1 MNVISKL
8 KENDQDFEWY
18 PTTNEILNS
27 IKKNISIH
35 FGADADLDI
44 LDCGAGDGR
53 SLDYLKCGRGSLYAI
68 EKSSIL
74 MKEMNSDIFI
84 VGTDFEE
91 STLIDK
97 KVDVVFCNPPY
108 SQYEMWASKV
118 ISESNAAMIYLVIPK
133 RWENSSMISSVIK
146 QREAEVKVIGEF
158 DFFNAERKARAQVNI
173 LSVKLYCSY
182 RYVSDTKSNKVDPF
196 AVWFDNYFV
205 FNAEK
210 EKGEYFSDD
219 KEQFRETIQNAL
231 VEGDKLV
238 LTLVK
243 LFNGEM
249 SLLCKNYE
257 AVAKLNPSIL
267 KELGV
272 DVSALKESLKQKIKG
287 LKYRYWEELFRN
299 LNVITDRLTTS
310 SRKVMMDKLL
320 ANTSIDFT
328 ESNVYA
334 VSIWAIK
341 NANKYF
347 DKQLIQLVEEM
358 IDKANIK
365 LYKSNNRT
373 FGKEEWYYCR
383 KPESLGKFS
392 LELRIVIHNMGG
404 ISNGD
409 YGYSWEYINN
419 LYKRAHDFLSDI
431 CTVANN
437 IGFSCKDDSRNFD
450 WSSGKKVIFKT
461 DDGLQ
466 LMEVK
471 AYKNRNIH
479 IKFNQD
485 FLKKLNIEFGR
496 LKGWLKDK
504 YEAGEELGIPVKEVD
519 SFGSNFQLKSYD
531 VLLISG

>member
-1 MNVISKL
+1 
-8 KENDQDFEWY
+8 
-18 PTTNEILNS
+18 
-27 IKKNISIH
+27 
-35 FGADADLDI
+35 
-44 LDCGAGDGR
+44 
-53 SLDYLKCGRGSLYAI
+53 
-68 EKSSIL
+68 

-118 ISESNAAMIYLVIPK
+118 ISESNAAMVYLVIPK
-133 RWENSSMISSVIK
+133 RWKNSSMISSAIK
-146 QREAEVKVIGEF
+146 QRRAEVKVIGEF
-158 DFFNAERKARAQVNI
+158 NFFNAERQARAEIDIV
-173 LSVKLYCSY
+173 SVGLAYMSGCRWDS
-182 RYVSDTKSNKVDPF
+182 KSVKVDPF
-196 AVWFDNYFV
+196 SVWFDSYFV
-205 FNAEK
+205 FNSEK
-210 EKGEYFSDD
+210 EKGDYFSED
-219 KEQFRETIQNAL
+219 KEQFKETIQNAL

-238 LTLVK
+238 ETLVK

-272 DVSALKESLKQKIKG
+272 DVGALKESLKQKIKG

-299 LNVITDRLTTS
+299 LNVITDRLTTY
-310 SRKVMMDKLL
+310 SRKNMMDKLL

-334 VSIWAIK
+334 VSIWVIK

-347 DKQLIQLVEEM
+347 DTQLIQIVEEM
-358 IDKANIK
+358 IDKANVK
-365 LYKSNNRT
+365 LYKSNHRT
-373 FGKEEWYYCR
+373 FGEEDWYYCR
-383 KPESLGKFS
+383 KPEGLSKFA
-392 LELRIVIHNMGG
+392 LELRIVIHSVGG
-404 ISNGD
+404 ICNGD
-409 YGYSWEYINN
+409 YGYSWEYTNN
-419 LYKRAHDFLSDI
+419 LYKRAHDFLADI

-437 IGFSCKDDSRNFD
+437 LGFSCKEDSRNFD
-450 WSSGKKVIFKT
+450 WSSGKKVVFKT

-479 IKFNQD
+479 IKFNQG

-504 YEAGEELGIPVKEVD
+504 NEASEELDIPIKD
-519 SFGSNFQLKSYD
+519 IDTCFSSNFQIRSYD
-531 VLLISG
+531 VPLISG